1 MVVQV
6 KVVQQLVEVELVKQ
20 VNKVL
25 LQELLIQT
33 MDKVVEAVRVQILLL
48 RLAYAGGAGGGG
60 YAGGPTGANNNGGAA
75 SPCGTGGQGKPHTN
89 GTANRGGGGGGNGG
103 GDGDSNAPHGTGGS
117 GIVVIRYKF
126 Q

>member
-1 MVVQV
+1 MMVVQV

-48 RLAYAGGAGGGG
+48 LLVR
-60 YAGGPTGANNNGGAA
+60 
-75 SPCGTGGQGKPHTN
+75 
-89 GTANRGGGGGGNGG
+89 
-103 GDGDSNAPHGTGGS
+103 
-117 GIVVIRYKF
+117 
-126 Q
+126 